1 MQAIYTCVENP
12 TRGDPNAGILF
23 LTRGDPM
30 AMRGDTRRVATG
42 EWQLTR
48 SKPPLPDGPGSN
60 GVSRRG
66 RSCPSTW
73 LDYKHHAGRTCEE
86 QIVPQV

>member
-30 AMRGDTRRVATG
+30 AAMRGDTRRVATG
-42 EWQLTR
+42 EWQSDAKKTAAAR
-48 SKPPLPDGPGSN
+48 RPREQRRQQEGPLLSFH
-60 GVSRRG
+60 
-66 RSCPSTW
+66 
-73 LDYKHHAGRTCEE
+73 LA
-86 QIVPQV
+86 